1 MKGKMRRFSAAR
13 ASTASFRGACLRRQ
27 PFPATFE
34 MDWQGQKL
42 AEQLMQIMLVAFAA
56 VAFITG
62 YIMGSFQMML
72 IIYAAGVVLT
82 TLITVPNWPF
92 FNRHPLKWLDP
103 IETERHPKPQPVTS
117 KKKPTKQH
125 PKFPCILY

>member
-1 MKGKMRRFSAAR
+1 
-13 ASTASFRGACLRRQ
+13 
-27 PFPATFE
+27 

-42 AEQLMQIMLVAFAA
+42 SEQLMQIMLVVFAV

-62 YIMGSFQMML
+62 YIIGSFQMMFL
-72 IIYAAGVVLT
+72 MYAAGVVLT

-103 IETERHPKPQPVTS
+103 IEAERHPKPHPVTS
-117 KKKPTKQH
+117 KKKPTKQNQKTTAF
-125 PKFPCILY
+125 KFRIWRDIRGIWDKHIKQLK